1 MELWQKA
8 IVSTIFGIQDAEKIR
23 VFREIFIVIGRKNG
37 KSLFA
42 SALIAYM
49 AYLEPEYGQEI
60 YCLAPKLDQAALV
73 YDGFYQMVQA
83 EEELEELAKKRRSD
97 IYIAE
102 SNTVIKPIAFNAKKS
117 DGFNPQLVVCD
128 EMAAWSGDAGLKQ
141 YEVMKSALGARKQP
155 MILSISTAGY
165 INDSIYDELM
175 KRSTSFLK
183 GNSKERR
190 LLPFL
195 YMIDDVEK
203 WNDIDE
209 LKKAN
214 PNMGVSVKES
224 FFIDEIAVA
233 EGSLSKKAEFLTKY
247 CNIKQNSSIA
257 WLEYQTVEK
266 AEILKT
272 LEDFRECYAV
282 GGIDLSQTTDLTAA
296 SVVIEKEG
304 VLYAFTQFFMP
315 KNRLE
320 TLQATDG
327 VPYDIF
333 VKKGI
338 ITLSGDNYVNY
349 KDVFNWYVWLLETYG
364 IRVLKIGYDRYS
376 AQYLVDDLKNYGF
389 HTDDVYQGENL
400 TPVIREFEGVL
411 KDGDFKIA
419 NNKLLQSHF
428 LNVALKHNMETRKF
442 RPIKIEQRAHID
454 ARAVEAGCANNNIGY
469 GQGDRNTLNTEA
481 KKVNYDLSK
490 VGLCNTDCS
499 EFQNVCA
506 VASGAA
512 GVTHGS
518 NGWTTA
524 TMRNALKAAGYKII
538 TDSAFLKNEN
548 YCVRGAIYVKE
559 SSHTVCG
566 LTNGTYAAQTLAKA
580 GIGGYAGNNNYSG
593 KGIGTAVAKC
603 DMNIRSVAEVKSNTV
618 YSSIKA
624 GTKVEV
630 LEVLANG
637 WYKIVWAGASCGY
650 AYTSNTNNKYYTYT
664 ANSKNNSTSTSG
676 SSGLKQTQK
685 PESALCFDKTLAGA
699 YVVTADKLH
708 MRAGAGKTKAD
719 YGTIA
724 EGGKVHCYGYYN
736 KEKGTGAKWLY
747 VACGNVTGYCHSDYL
762 KRA

>member
-1 MELWQKA
+1 MSVLIGHASISENG
-8 IVSTIFGIQDAEKIR
+8 TI
-23 VFREIFIVIGRKNG
+23 NG
-37 KSLFA
+37 KKGDQTGKEVCVRNFYSKPSKPWDF
-42 SALIAYM
+42 M
-49 AYLEPEYGQEI
+49 AIHPDANVRE
-60 YCLAPKLDQAALV
+60 KH
-73 YDGFYQMVQA
+73 
-83 EEELEELAKKRRSD
+83 AK
-97 IYIAE
+97 
-102 SNTVIKPIAFNAKKS
+102 
-117 DGFNPQLVVCD
+117 
-128 EMAAWSGDAGLKQ
+128 
-141 YEVMKSALGARKQP
+141 
-155 MILSISTAGY
+155 
-165 INDSIYDELM
+165 
-175 KRSTSFLK
+175 
-183 GNSKERR
+183 
-190 LLPFL
+190 
-195 YMIDDVEK
+195 
-203 WNDIDE
+203 
-209 LKKAN
+209 
-214 PNMGVSVKES
+214 
-224 FFIDEIAVA
+224 
-233 EGSLSKKAEFLTKY
+233 
-247 CNIKQNSSIA
+247 
-257 WLEYQTVEK
+257 
-266 AEILKT
+266 
-272 LEDFRECYAV
+272 
-282 GGIDLSQTTDLTAA
+282 
-296 SVVIEKEG
+296 
-304 VLYAFTQFFMP
+304 
-315 KNRLE
+315 
-320 TLQATDG
+320 
-327 VPYDIF
+327 
-333 VKKGI
+333 
-338 ITLSGDNYVNY
+338 
-349 KDVFNWYVWLLETYG
+349 
-364 IRVLKIGYDRYS
+364 
-376 AQYLVDDLKNYGF
+376 
-389 HTDDVYQGENL
+389 
-400 TPVIREFEGVL
+400 
-411 KDGDFKIA
+411 
-419 NNKLLQSHF
+419 
-428 LNVALKHNMETRKF
+428 
-442 RPIKIEQRAHID
+442 
-454 ARAVEAGCANNNIGY
+454 AVEAGCANNNIGY

-719 YGTIA
+719 YGTIT

>member
-1 MELWQKA
+1 MNNENFAGIMGTVKQAEVTNGVCGYDTENLYVVLRVCVPRKSGAEDTVIVAAKIKENENIDAEAIARNMVVGRDIMATGILQKA
-8 IVSTIFGIQDAEKIR
+8 INAESGHTA
-23 VFREIFIVIGRKNG
+23 VFILAEQVATVAF
-37 KSLFA
+37 
-42 SALIAYM
+42 
-49 AYLEPEYGQEI
+49 PEYQNG
-60 YCLAPKLDQAALV
+60 
-73 YDGFYQMVQA
+73 VQ
-83 EEELEELAKKRRSD
+83 
-97 IYIAE
+97 
-102 SNTVIKPIAFNAKKS
+102 
-117 DGFNPQLVVCD
+117 
-128 EMAAWSGDAGLKQ
+128 
-141 YEVMKSALGARKQP
+141 
-155 MILSISTAGY
+155 
-165 INDSIYDELM
+165 
-175 KRSTSFLK
+175 
-183 GNSKERR
+183 
-190 LLPFL
+190 
-195 YMIDDVEK
+195 
-203 WNDIDE
+203 
-209 LKKAN
+209 
-214 PNMGVSVKES
+214 
-224 FFIDEIAVA
+224 
-233 EGSLSKKAEFLTKY
+233 LT
-247 CNIKQNSSIA
+247 
-257 WLEYQTVEK
+257 
-266 AEILKT
+266 AEIVNNPEVRETPRGKHIADVMLKV
-272 LEDFRECYAV
+272 ENCIQ
-282 GGIDLSQTTDLTAA
+282 GGNVHIPCIFWQENA
-296 SVVIEKEG
+296 SEI
-304 VLYAFTQFFMP
+304 
-315 KNRLE
+315 
-320 TLQATDG
+320 
-327 VPYDIF
+327 
-333 VKKGI
+333 
-338 ITLSGDNYVNY
+338 
-349 KDVFNWYVWLLETYG
+349 
-364 IRVLKIGYDRYS
+364 
-376 AQYLVDDLKNYGF
+376 
-389 HTDDVYQGENL
+389 
-400 TPVIREFEGVL
+400 
-411 KDGDFKIA
+411 
-419 NNKLLQSHF
+419 
-428 LNVALKHNMETRKF
+428 
-442 RPIKIEQRAHID
+442 
-454 ARAVEAGCANNNIGY
+454 
-469 GQGDRNTLNTEA
+469 A

-618 YSSIKA
+618 YSSIKV

>member
-1 MELWQKA
+1 M
-8 IVSTIFGIQDAEKIR
+8 R
-23 VFREIFIVIGRKNG
+23 NFRLDDESGHQEA
-37 KSLFA
+37 LFEWA
-42 SALIAYM
+42 AYHM
-49 AYLEPEYGQEI
+49 DCMP
-60 YCLAPKLDQAALV
+60 
-73 YDGFYQMVQA
+73 
-83 EEELEELAKKRRSD
+83 ELEYMHHIPNGGKRDKR
-97 IYIAE
+97 
-102 SNTVIKPIAFNAKKS
+102 
-117 DGFNPQLVVCD
+117 
-128 EMAAWSGDAGLKQ
+128 
-141 YEVMKSALGARKQP
+141 
-155 MILSISTAGY
+155 TA
-165 INDSIYDELM
+165 
-175 KRSTSFLK
+175 
-183 GNSKERR
+183 
-190 LLPFL
+190 
-195 YMIDDVEK
+195 
-203 WNDIDE
+203 
-209 LKKAN
+209 
-214 PNMGVSVKES
+214 
-224 FFIDEIAVA
+224 
-233 EGSLSKKAEFLTKY
+233 
-247 CNIKQNSSIA
+247 
-257 WLEYQTVEK
+257 
-266 AEILKT
+266 
-272 LEDFRECYAV
+272 
-282 GGIDLSQTTDLTAA
+282 
-296 SVVIEKEG
+296 
-304 VLYAFTQFFMP
+304 
-315 KNRLE
+315 
-320 TLQATDG
+320 
-327 VPYDIF
+327 
-333 VKKGI
+333 
-338 ITLSGDNYVNY
+338 
-349 KDVFNWYVWLLETYG
+349 
-364 IRVLKIGYDRYS
+364 
-376 AQYLVDDLKNYGF
+376 
-389 HTDDVYQGENL
+389 
-400 TPVIREFEGVL
+400 
-411 KDGDFKIA
+411 
-419 NNKLLQSHF
+419 
-428 LNVALKHNMETRKF
+428 VALKRQGVKAGVPDICLPVARNGYHGLY
-442 RPIKIEQRAHID
+442 IELKAGKNKATKNQEKWQVFLND
-454 ARAVEAGCANNNIGY
+454 QGYYAVICYGWREA
-469 GQGDRNTLNTEA
+469 T

-664 ANSKNNSTSTSG
+664 ANSKNNSTSG

>member
-1 MELWQKA
+1 M
-8 IVSTIFGIQDAEKIR
+8 
-23 VFREIFIVIGRKNG
+23 
-37 KSLFA
+37 
-42 SALIAYM
+42 
-49 AYLEPEYGQEI
+49 
-60 YCLAPKLDQAALV
+60 
-73 YDGFYQMVQA
+73 
-83 EEELEELAKKRRSD
+83 
-97 IYIAE
+97 
-102 SNTVIKPIAFNAKKS
+102 
-117 DGFNPQLVVCD
+117 
-128 EMAAWSGDAGLKQ
+128 
-141 YEVMKSALGARKQP
+141 
-155 MILSISTAGY
+155 
-165 INDSIYDELM
+165 
-175 KRSTSFLK
+175 
-183 GNSKERR
+183 
-190 LLPFL
+190 
-195 YMIDDVEK
+195 
-203 WNDIDE
+203 
-209 LKKAN
+209 
-214 PNMGVSVKES
+214 
-224 FFIDEIAVA
+224 
-233 EGSLSKKAEFLTKY
+233 
-247 CNIKQNSSIA
+247 
-257 WLEYQTVEK
+257 
-266 AEILKT
+266 
-272 LEDFRECYAV
+272 
-282 GGIDLSQTTDLTAA
+282 
-296 SVVIEKEG
+296 
-304 VLYAFTQFFMP
+304 
-315 KNRLE
+315 
-320 TLQATDG
+320 
-327 VPYDIF
+327 
-333 VKKGI
+333 
-338 ITLSGDNYVNY
+338 
-349 KDVFNWYVWLLETYG
+349 
-364 IRVLKIGYDRYS
+364 
-376 AQYLVDDLKNYGF
+376 
-389 HTDDVYQGENL
+389 
-400 TPVIREFEGVL
+400 
-411 KDGDFKIA
+411 
-419 NNKLLQSHF
+419 
-428 LNVALKHNMETRKF
+428 
-442 RPIKIEQRAHID
+442 
-454 ARAVEAGCANNNIGY
+454 
-469 GQGDRNTLNTEA
+469 
-481 KKVNYDLSK
+481 
-490 VGLCNTDCS
+490 
-499 EFQNVCA
+499 CA

-524 TMRNALKAAGYKII
+524 TMRNALEAAGYKII

-548 YCVRGAIYVKE
+548 YCARGAIYVKE

>member
-1 MELWQKA
+1 MLPYKNYIYEYHAKITSGEIVAGKWIKAIYKIIVDGLEKQEYFFNAKAANKAIKFIENFCHHSKGRNDLITLELWQKA
-8 IVSTIFGIQDAEKIR
+8 IVSVIFGIQDAEKTR

-42 SALIAYM
+42 SAIIAYM

-83 EEELEELAKKRRSD
+83 EEELAELAKKRRSD

-102 SNTVIKPIAFNAKKS
+102 TNTVIKPIAFNAKKS

-141 YEVMKSALGARKQP
+141 YEVMKSALGARRQP

-203 WNDIDE
+203 WNDIEE

-224 FFIDEIAVA
+224 FFTEEIAVA

-257 WLEYQTVEK
+257 WLEYLTVEN
-266 AEILKT
+266 AGIEKT
-272 LEDFRECYAV
+272 LEDFRDCYAV

-296 SVVIEKEG
+296 SVVIQKDG

-315 KNRLE
+315 RGRVE

-333 VKKGI
+333 VKKGL
-338 ITLSGDNYVNY
+338 ITLSGENYIDY
-349 KDVFNWYVWLLETYG
+349 HDVYAWFAMLLEVYG
-364 IRVLKIGYDRYS
+364 IRPLKIGYDRYS
-376 AQYLVDDLKNYGF
+376 AQYLITDMANYGF
-389 HTDDVYQGENL
+389 HMDDVFQGENL
-400 TPVIREFEGVL
+400 TPVIREFEGII
-411 KDGDFKIA
+411 KDGNFKIA
-419 NNKLLQSHF
+419 DNNLLKTHF

-454 ARAVEAGCANNNIGY
+454 GFVSVIDAMTVRQKYWEECGE
-469 GQGDRNTLNTEA
+469 L
-481 KKVNYDLSK
+481 
-490 VGLCNTDCS
+490 
-499 EFQNVCA
+499 
-506 VASGAA
+506 
-512 GVTHGS
+512 
-518 NGWTTA
+518 
-524 TMRNALKAAGYKII
+524 
-538 TDSAFLKNEN
+538 LKN
-548 YCVRGAIYVKE
+548 
-559 SSHTVCG
+559 
-566 LTNGTYAAQTLAKA
+566 AA
-580 GIGGYAGNNNYSG
+580 
-593 KGIGTAVAKC
+593 
-603 DMNIRSVAEVKSNTV
+603 
-618 YSSIKA
+618 
-624 GTKVEV
+624 
-630 LEVLANG
+630 
-637 WYKIVWAGASCGY
+637 
-650 AYTSNTNNKYYTYT
+650 
-664 ANSKNNSTSTSG
+664 
-676 SSGLKQTQK
+676 
-685 PESALCFDKTLAGA
+685 
-699 YVVTADKLH
+699 
-708 MRAGAGKTKAD
+708 
-719 YGTIA
+719 
-724 EGGKVHCYGYYN
+724 
-736 KEKGTGAKWLY
+736 
-747 VACGNVTGYCHSDYL
+747 
-762 KRA
+762 

>member
-1 MELWQKA
+1 MSVLIGHASISENG
-8 IVSTIFGIQDAEKIR
+8 TI
-23 VFREIFIVIGRKNG
+23 NG
-37 KSLFA
+37 KKGDQTGKEVCVRNFYSKPWDF
-42 SALIAYM
+42 M
-49 AYLEPEYGQEI
+49 AIHPDANVRE
-60 YCLAPKLDQAALV
+60 KH
-73 YDGFYQMVQA
+73 
-83 EEELEELAKKRRSD
+83 AK
-97 IYIAE
+97 
-102 SNTVIKPIAFNAKKS
+102 
-117 DGFNPQLVVCD
+117 
-128 EMAAWSGDAGLKQ
+128 
-141 YEVMKSALGARKQP
+141 
-155 MILSISTAGY
+155 
-165 INDSIYDELM
+165 
-175 KRSTSFLK
+175 
-183 GNSKERR
+183 
-190 LLPFL
+190 
-195 YMIDDVEK
+195 
-203 WNDIDE
+203 
-209 LKKAN
+209 
-214 PNMGVSVKES
+214 
-224 FFIDEIAVA
+224 
-233 EGSLSKKAEFLTKY
+233 
-247 CNIKQNSSIA
+247 
-257 WLEYQTVEK
+257 
-266 AEILKT
+266 
-272 LEDFRECYAV
+272 
-282 GGIDLSQTTDLTAA
+282 
-296 SVVIEKEG
+296 
-304 VLYAFTQFFMP
+304 
-315 KNRLE
+315 
-320 TLQATDG
+320 
-327 VPYDIF
+327 
-333 VKKGI
+333 
-338 ITLSGDNYVNY
+338 
-349 KDVFNWYVWLLETYG
+349 
-364 IRVLKIGYDRYS
+364 
-376 AQYLVDDLKNYGF
+376 
-389 HTDDVYQGENL
+389 
-400 TPVIREFEGVL
+400 
-411 KDGDFKIA
+411 
-419 NNKLLQSHF
+419 
-428 LNVALKHNMETRKF
+428 
-442 RPIKIEQRAHID
+442 
-454 ARAVEAGCANNNIGY
+454 AVEAGCANNNIGY

-524 TMRNALKAAGYKII
+524 TMRNALEAAGYKII

-548 YCVRGAIYVKE
+548 YCARGAIYVKE

-736 KEKGTGAKWLY
+736 KEKGTDAKWLY